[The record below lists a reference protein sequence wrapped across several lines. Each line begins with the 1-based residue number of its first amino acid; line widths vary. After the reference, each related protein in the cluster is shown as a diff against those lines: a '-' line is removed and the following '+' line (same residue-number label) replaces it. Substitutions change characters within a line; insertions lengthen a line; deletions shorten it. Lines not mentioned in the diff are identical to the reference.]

1 MTKIHAMLA
10 LLSANAA
17 ALLHQPRK
25 EIAMKI
31 TKLFRAA
38 LAITA
43 LFVGVT
49 QTAHADIV
57 TWTGDTTDAPR
68 FDRPFADFSDLS
80 GNGENVAYRT
90 HAFTVGEDG
99 DYSLVVSGLGFDTFL
114 FLYAG
119 AFDPAAPLDNGLD
132 GDDDAVS
139 LNTSGFE
146 STLSAGTTYI
156 AVVTGYSS
164 GEFGAY
170 SLTLTGPG
178 LISAVPEPSTW
189 LMLALGLV
197 AVGYAQR
204 RKSLG

>member
-1 MTKIHAMLA
+1 MKMTKF
-10 LLSANAA
+10 
-17 ALLHQPRK
+17 
-25 EIAMKI
+25 
-31 TKLFRAA
+31 FRAA
-38 LAITA
+38 LAIGA
-43 LFVGVT
+43 LFVGLT
-49 QTAHADIV
+49 GTAQADIV

-114 FLYAG
+114 FLYEG
-119 AFDPAAPLDNGLD
+119 AFDPASPLDNGLA

-146 STLSAGTTYI
+146 TALTAGTTYY
-156 AVVTGYSS
+156 AVVTGFASDD
-164 GEFGAY
+164 FGAY
-170 SLTLTGPG
+170 SLTIAGQG
-178 LISAVPEPSTW
+178 LISAVPEPSAW
-189 LMLALGLV
+189 LMLALGLA